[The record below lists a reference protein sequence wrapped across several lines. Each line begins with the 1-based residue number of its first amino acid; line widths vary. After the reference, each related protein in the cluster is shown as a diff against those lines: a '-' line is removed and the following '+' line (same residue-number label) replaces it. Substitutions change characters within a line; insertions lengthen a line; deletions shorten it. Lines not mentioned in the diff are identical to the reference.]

1 MAINV
6 NALINSLK
14 TYQEIFDEGLIP
26 YRNKPSGSPVVPNIC
41 IDMVT
46 EGVFLSFE
54 RNSKILN
61 EITLRLLRD
70 DKALF
75 IFPNELLSPLKHSM
89 DRGWVRENLGDLIKS
104 IPPRQILKRQ
114 FGWKDLYRFT
124 DEISM
129 QISYDLREQVNS
141 VTFLL
146 TSDVSW

>member
-1 MAINV
+1 
-6 NALINSLK
+6 
-14 TYQEIFDEGLIP
+14 
-26 YRNKPSGSPVVPNIC
+26 
-41 IDMVT
+41 
-46 EGVFLSFE
+46 
-54 RNSKILN
+54 
-61 EITLRLLRD
+61 
-70 DKALF
+70 
-75 IFPNELLSPLKHSM
+75 M